1 MLPLRL
7 PGGFVSAP
15 DPQLRSLYAR
25 LEEVLGAEHAE
36 ALMTRLPVRD
46 DLATKSDVAAV
57 RSDLAALA
65 TRFDGLEAR
74 FDGLGGRF
82 DDMGG
87 RFERLDERIDAKLD
101 HFGERLE
108 HMYDLMHTQ
117 FRNYSVVMATAMTGL
132 TAIFG
137 IMLAAFR

>member
-1 MLPLRL
+1 M
-7 PGGFVSAP
+7 SAP

-74 FDGLGGRF
+74 FDGVEGRF
-82 DDMGG
+82 DGLES